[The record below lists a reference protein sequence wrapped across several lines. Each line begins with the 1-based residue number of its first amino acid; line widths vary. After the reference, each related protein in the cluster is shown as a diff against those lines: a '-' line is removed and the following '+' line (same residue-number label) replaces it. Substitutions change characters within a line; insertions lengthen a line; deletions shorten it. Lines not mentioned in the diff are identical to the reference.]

1 MRTSPPRPRWC
12 GPRPLPPGSPT
23 SASQP
28 GSWPRTVPLGQSA
41 AGHPSGP
48 RRRAIRRCSPH
59 ERHAGRSGPQRLLV
73 SDALDR
79 RRGDAAA
86 EYRPG
91 ARRRRRSALEHASLA
106 TIRARL
112 PASQRV
118 AAGARIP
125 GGPHPDLGARQ
136 LRPDR
141 ADRSRHPLR
150 GLLPPVLAGTGSGR
164 LRSDPRGDRHEPVAP
179 ADGLCHLASGSLA
192 HLRELADRA
201 AARFRHRQRREKRVA
216 ARAQRPLRGAGGR
229 GAAGACDRRL
239 ARAPARSRRRPRRSR
254 GLLAVPR
261 AVAAPGSA
269 RLGMGATLGHAH
281 LTAAARTRI
290 ARRWE
295 QTMSSSPTAMTEIRS
310 PERSTPFSHP
320 PALPRLL
327 AGIRPHGAMAVE
339 EHLALHGPL
348 PLGRGGP
355 RRQLRERAAMLIDE
369 IERAGLLGRGGAAF
383 PTATKMRAVADAR
396 GRAIVV
402 ANAAEGEPAS
412 LKDRTLLETL
422 PHLVLDGAVIAAE
435 AVGADEVI
443 VCVCET
449 AGQSIE
455 AVEHAIAERS
465 RSSELAAGSPK
476 VRLAT
481 VPSHYVAGQE
491 SALVNYITGGA
502 GKPTSPPPMPFE
514 QGVRRRPTLV
524 DNVETLAHVA
534 LIARH
539 GAPWFRELGIPTQPG
554 STLITLCGPVTHP
567 GVYEIE
573 HGASLASLIEAS
585 GG

>member
-48 RRRAIRRCSPH
+48 RRRASRRGSPH
-59 ERHAGRSGPQRLLV
+59 ERHAGRSGPQRLLG
-73 SDALDR
+73 SDALDP

-86 EYRPG
+86 EYR
-91 ARRRRRSALEHASLA
+91 
-106 TIRARL
+106 
-112 PASQRV
+112 
-118 AAGARIP
+118 AGDRIP
-125 GGPHPDLGARQ
+125 GGPHPALGARQ

-261 AVAAPGSA
+261 AVAAPGAA
-269 RLGMGATLGHAH
+269 RLGMGATLGHAP

-290 ARRWE
+290 DRRWE

-310 PERSTPFSHP
+310 PERSTPFSPP

-327 AGIRPHGAMAVE
+327 AGIRPHGAMALE

-348 PLGRGGP
+348 PLGRGGR

-422 PHLVLDGAVIAAE
+422 PHLVLDGAVIA
-435 AVGADEVI
+435 DEVI

-491 SALVNYITGGA
+491 SALVNYINGGA
-502 GKPTSPPPMPFE
+502 AKPTFTPPMPFE

-524 DNVETLAHVA
+524 DN
-534 LIARH
+534 
-539 GAPWFRELGIPTQPG
+539 
-554 STLITLCGPVTHP
+554 
-567 GVYEIE
+567 
-573 HGASLASLIEAS
+573 
-585 GG
+585 

>member
-48 RRRAIRRCSPH
+48 RRRASRRCSPH

-125 GGPHPDLGARQ
+125 GGPHPDLGAQ
-136 LRPDR
+136 HLRPDR
-141 ADRSRHPLR
+141 AERSRHPLR

-201 AARFRHRQRREKRVA
+201 AARFRHRQRREKR
-216 ARAQRPLRGAGGR
+216 
-229 GAAGACDRRL
+229 ACARRL

-290 ARRWE
+290 DRRWE

-310 PERSTPFSHP
+310 PERSTPFSPP

-327 AGIRPHGAMAVE
+327 DGIRPHGAMALE

-348 PLGRGGP
+348 PLGRGGR

-455 AVEHAIAERS
+455 AVEHAIAERI

-491 SALVNYITGGA
+491 SALVNYINGGA
-502 GKPTSPPPMPFE
+502 AKPTFTPPMPFE
-514 QGVRRRPTLV
+514 QGV
-524 DNVETLAHVA
+524 
-534 LIARH
+534 
-539 GAPWFRELGIPTQPG
+539 
-554 STLITLCGPVTHP
+554 
-567 GVYEIE
+567 
-573 HGASLASLIEAS
+573 
-585 GG
+585 